1 MASTSPDH
9 FAFIRDLIR
18 PTSRIFS
25 SHRASGRHP
34 PASDILNTIN
44 NIHGPLSKH
53 LARYPNDLL
62 ECDALRAF
70 ATSLSVA
77 AHELGSR
84 PPAWNTWL
92 IRKSPEDFN
101 PDNHFLLSTRLLAS
115 YEYRGT
121 PVEDSEED
129 AEASEESDSPP
140 EVPLPSIKTGPPK
153 KCKRVNPPAPTISHQ
168 TAPSPAPSIS
178 THSRSQLKTAPPP
191 QGTLP
196 SKVTPVPSGITSSSK
211 PRKASARATS
221 PITKVAPSG
230 SQARKTASVVAP
242 PDSDGEQIDELADDP
257 EPAPKIAK
265 GKAKAKGKPPILPR
279 EVIAQQIL
287 SAPGPAHPDAV
298 SPSQIVFNIPE
309 RLQNPGRCLACTT
322 HLFTG
327 EPHECK
333 FIGWGRR
340 CGPCQRGGK
349 SRCTFELNPQE
360 LDQVLASIS
369 PLVSSSRHQ
378 LQVLVAQI
386 NQFLQ
391 DATLFAQLSACANR
405 QAALSLAQLMEHARY
420 LKTNFPPG
428 HIVGP
433 RFEGMDVLDT
443 LLNGDY
449 SLLDS
454 YLDESANQPG
464 FPPMTTSN
472 GFLAKLPSNDAS
484 TALAYAAA
492 DTAFKSYQ
500 SADTPIASSSRQAPS
515 TSSSVA
521 ATQIAADDLFNDDAL
536 AGSHDPNEPDDSR
549 EADELDELDDALM
562 QTDN

>member
-9 FAFIRDLIR
+9 FALIQ
-18 PTSRIFS
+18 
-25 SHRASGRHP
+25 
-34 PASDILNTIN
+34 
-44 NIHGPLSKH
+44 
-53 LARYPNDLL
+53 
-62 ECDALRAF
+62 CDALRAF

-101 PDNHFLLSTRLLAS
+101 PDNHFLPSTRLLAS

-153 KCKRVNPPAPTISHQ
+153 KRKRVDPPAPTISHQ

-178 THSRSQLKTAPPP
+178 TRSRSQLKTAPPP

-265 GKAKAKGKPPILPR
+265 GKAKAKAKPPILPR

-349 SRCTFELNPQE
+349 LRCTFELNPQE

-391 DATLFAQLSACANR
+391 DATLFAQLSACTNR

-472 GFLAKLPSNDAS
+472 GNDAS

-536 AGSHDPNEPDDSR
+536 AGSRDPNEPDDSR